1 VSRSERVPERRPE
14 RRARRSKYAV
24 EKGLAGS
31 LDSTAK
37 GLAQLLASLQ
47 GSGFAEGL
55 AGYRT
60 LQAVLVQQKLW
71 ALTNRR
77 TQVLPK
83 FQPIASTAE
92 KLHRIFAG
100 YAAVMDTLRKLDELT
115 EANAPPLAD
124 APVAEPGSTSGEAKP
139 ASTSG
144 EAKPAAAASPHEPST
159 AVRGR

>member
-1 VSRSERVPERRPE
+1 VSRSERPPERRPA
-14 RRARRSKYAV
+14 RRPKRSKYAV

-115 EANAPPLAD
+115 EVSAPPPAD
-124 APVAEPGSTSGEAKP
+124 APTVPPGSTSDEAQP
-139 ASTSG
+139 GAV
-144 EAKPAAAASPHEPST
+144 ASPDELTT
-159 AVRGR
+159 AARGR

>member
-1 VSRSERVPERRPE
+1 MSRSERPPERRPA
-14 RRARRSKYAV
+14 RRPKRSKYAV

-83 FQPIASTAE
+83 FQPIARTAE

-124 APVAEPGSTSGEAKP
+124 APAAEQGTGSGEARP
-139 ASTSG
+139 G
-144 EAKPAAAASPHEPST
+144 AAASPDERS
-159 AVRGR
+159 AAARGR